1 MKRINCQCC
10 GRQIVRRQVNDECC
24 VGGQPP
30 TVMVGGFC
38 CHVCAQDLDEYGL
51 FPEERA
57 SAEML
62 RDTD

>member
-1 MKRINCQCC
+1 
-10 GRQIVRRQVNDECC
+10 
-24 VGGQPP
+24 
-30 TVMVGGFC
+30 MVGGFC